1 MNNSTLTVRT
11 SAMRRIDHT
20 ADLCIIG
27 GGLSGIAAALSAARR
42 GVHVLLMQDRPMLGG
57 NASSEIRMWVRG
69 AKGLHNR
76 ETGVVSELEEENIYR
91 NPTLC
96 YSVWDSV
103 MWGKVKDEPNIELL
117 LNCSCVDAETEDTPT
132 GKRRIVSVVGW
143 QLTTYTWHTVKA
155 KYFSDCSGDSVLAT
169 LTGAEWRVGREGH
182 GEYGETIG
190 PEVSDK
196 KTMGNSC
203 LLQARETDA
212 PVKFIPPEW
221 AYVYPEDADFVGK
234 GKKKA
239 AAADKNPSGGVAE
252 DADFIWNGKNS
263 KTAAEAAKEQTATE
277 LLAAGASI
285 SGIEIKTV
293 SKCTRTHT
301 LGTSK
306 TNFWWIEL
314 GGENDT
320 IHDTEWLR
328 DELLKIAFGIW
339 DHIKNHG
346 DHHADNWELEWVGF
360 LPGKRESRRYVG
372 PYTLTQNDIEAGG
385 RFADTIAYGGW
396 PMDDHNPGGF
406 KADVDESAS
415 TLHPSPSPYGI
426 PYRVLYSANVENM
439 FFAGRN
445 ISATH
450 AAISSTRVMAT
461 CSLMG
466 QAVGEAAAICVAK
479 SVMPAEV
486 SEKYVSL
493 LQERLLDDCCYL
505 PGFTRKLPELTKA
518 AKINL
523 PAEELALLQNGIER
537 PDADMTRN
545 YAQLELGS
553 TLSFDFGEERQLGT
567 LRLVFDPDFS
577 RESISPNAKMRVFA
591 QRCNRG
597 LDFAGVKVANTLVK
611 AFTVE
616 CDGKVVY
623 STDNCHNSL
632 VRIPLGL
639 KARNVSIHFSETWGA
654 DKVHIFSADIN

>member
-1 MNNSTLTVRT
+1 MNNSTLTVKT
-11 SAMRRIDHT
+11 SAMRRIDHI

-27 GGLSGIAAALSAARR
+27 GGLSGMAAALCAARR
-42 GVHVLLMQDRPMLGG
+42 GTRVLLMQDRPVLGG

-76 ETGVVSELEEENIYR
+76 ETGIVSELEEENIYR

-96 YSVWDSV
+96 YSIWDSV
-103 MWGKVKDEPNIELL
+103 MWGKVKDDPNIELL
-117 LNCSCVDAETEDTPT
+117 LNCSCVDAETEDTPS
-132 GKRRIVSVVGW
+132 GRRIKSVVGW

-169 LTGAEWRVGREGH
+169 LTGAEWRVGREGR
-182 GEYGETIG
+182 GEFGETIG

-196 KTMGNSC
+196 KTMGMSC
-203 LLQARETDA
+203 LLQARETEA

-221 AYVYPEDADFVGK
+221 AYVYPEDSDFIGQ
-234 GKKKA
+234 GKKKSS
-239 AAADKNPSGGVAE
+239 AADKKTAE

-263 KTAAEAAKEQTATE
+263 KTAAEAAGEKSATE
-277 LLAAGASI
+277 LLANGASI
-285 SGIEIKTV
+285 SGIEIKTT
-293 SKCTRTHT
+293 STCTRTHA

-306 TNFWWIEL
+306 GNFWWIEL
-314 GGENDT
+314 GGENDS

-346 DHHADNWELEWVGF
+346 DHHAENWELEWVGF

-372 PYTLTQNDIEAGG
+372 PYTLTQNDVEAGG
-385 RFADTIAYGGW
+385 KFDDVIAYGGW

-406 KADVDESAS
+406 KAPADESAS
-415 TLHPSPSPYGI
+415 TLHPTPSPYGI
-426 PYRVLYSANVENM
+426 PYRVLYSANIENM

-461 CSLMG
+461 CSLLG
-466 QAVGEAAAICVAK
+466 QAVGEAAAICVAENI
-479 SVMPAEV
+479 MPAQV
-486 SEKYVSL
+486 SENYVPL
-493 LQERLLDDCCYL
+493 LQERLLDDGCYL
-505 PGFTRKLPELTKA
+505 PGLTRSIPELTKS

-523 PAEELALLQNGIER
+523 PAEELALLQNGMER
-537 PDADMTRN
+537 PDAEMTRN
-545 YAQLELGS
+545 YAELDKGS
-553 TLSFDFGEERQLGT
+553 TLEFDFGEERQLDT

-577 RESISPNAKMRVFA
+577 RESISPDVKMRVFA
-591 QRCNRG
+591 QRCNRS
-597 LDFAGVKVANTLVK
+597 LDFGGVKVADTLVK
-611 AFTVE
+611 SFTVE
-616 CDGKVVY
+616 CDGKIVY

-639 KARNVSIHFSETWGA
+639 SARRVSIRFDETWGA
-654 DKVHIFSADIN
+654 NKVHLFSADIS